1 MGNRLASP
9 QAADGASA
17 SEPGSDGGR
26 GGAAPRLAS
35 PQAADLAASLA
46 ARLGPVTV
54 EGLARL
60 SGGASRET
68 WRLDAI
74 EDDGTRHPLILRR
87 DPPGRPSRPGG
98 MTLEALSIR
107 AATTAGLRVPEV
119 LVHSES
125 PSPWETAGMVMR
137 VVEGEALARRILRDD
152 EFAIAREGLVGDCA
166 RFLAGLHA
174 IDPDSVPGLPSNDP
188 IIELRQIFELADS
201 TPTPT
206 FELAFGWLEANRPP
220 ARPDVIVHGDFRLGN
235 LLVGADGLTAAL
247 DWELVHTGN
256 PVEDLGWLCTKA
268 WRFGSP
274 LPVAGVGG
282 RDELLAAYRAAG
294 GADISLDELRWWEV
308 LNTLRWGAMCV
319 GQGAAHTSG
328 IARSVELAA
337 VGRRACEQ
345 EWDLLLLLAPD
356 AAERH
361 RADEPPV
368 GDGNELHGRPTAAEL
383 LEAVEEFLRNDV
395 MPPTSGRLSFHA
407 RVAANVVAMVAR
419 ELSSGP
425 AQTVA
430 RAADLAALGVGSEAE
445 LAAAIA
451 DGRFDGDVGALH
463 DILAAGV
470 VAKLAVANP
479 KYLLQ
484 R

>member
-9 QAADGASA
+9 QAA
-17 SEPGSDGGR
+17 E
-26 GGAAPRLAS
+26 
-35 PQAADLAASLA
+35 LAASLA

-54 EGLARL
+54 DGLTRL

-74 EDDGTRHPLILRR
+74 EPDGTRHPLILRR

-107 AATTAGLRVPEV
+107 AATMAGLRVPEV
-119 LVHSES
+119 LVHSEA

-137 VVEGEALARRILRDD
+137 VVEGEALARRVLRDD
-152 EFAIAREGLVGDCA
+152 EFAHARQRLVGDCA

-174 IDPDSVPGLPSNDP
+174 IDPGSIPGLPSNDP
-188 IIELRQIFELADS
+188 IVELRQIFELAGS
-201 TPTPT
+201 EPTPT

-220 ARPDVIVHGDFRLGN
+220 TRTDVIVHGDFRLGN

-247 DWELVHTGN
+247 DWELVHAGD

-274 LPVAGVGG
+274 LPVAGVGT
-282 RDELLAAYRAAG
+282 RQDLVAAYRAAG
-294 GADISLDELRWWEV
+294 GADISIDELHWWEV
-308 LNTLRWGAMCV
+308 LSTLRWGAMCV
-319 GQGAAHTSG
+319 GQGAAHTTG

-337 VGRRACEQ
+337 IGRRVCEQ
-345 EWDLLLLLAPD
+345 EWDLLLLLAPA

-361 RADEPPV
+361 RADERPL
-368 GDGNELHGRPTAAEL
+368 GDVSELHGRPTAAEL
-383 LEAVEEFLRNDV
+383 LEAVEEYLRDDV
-395 MPPTSGRLSFHA
+395 LPGTSGRLSFHA
-407 RVAANVVAMVAR
+407 RVAANVVAIVAR

-425 AQTVA
+425 GQSVA
-430 RAADLAALGVGSEAE
+430 RSAELAGLGVGSEAE
-445 LAAAIA
+445 LAAGIA
-451 DGRFDGDVGALH
+451 DGRFDGDVDALH
-463 DILAAGV
+463 DVLASGV

-479 KYLLQ
+479 KYLSQ
-484 R
+484 P